1 MIHLPKTLVSS
12 PQLLHPILVAM
23 VGIKSMSPL
32 RNCGGRDLDAS
43 AVGGICSQKLKILEG
58 GRIGPMS
65 GGAGVGG
72 HLRND
77 K

>member
-12 PQLLHPILVAM
+12 PQLLHPKLV

-43 AVGGICSQKLKILEG
+43 AVGGICSQELKKLEV